1 MTDKVR
7 FCSCDVLKTSRIHT
21 DGKSAGGWGEGWVG
35 NGELL
40 FNGYIA
46 SVSQEEKQF
55 CGWTAVMAD
64 ETVLN
69 VTDLYT

>member
-1 MTDKVR
+1 M
-7 FCSCDVLKTSRIHT
+7 
-21 DGKSAGGWGEGWVG
+21 GEGWVG

-40 FNGYIA
+40 FNGYRA
-46 SVSQEEKQF
+46 SVLQEEKQF